1 MPPSYIPENIKWK
14 IHMQILVDQKN
25 IYVFRN
31 EKLKICLPDLD
42 SQKSYDY

>member
-1 MPPSYIPENIKWK
+1 MLELYA
-14 IHMQILVDQKN
+14 VQKN